1 MLTRLHQVL
10 SQKMNRSPLRGV
22 STEKGLNRTDSPKA
36 GRRVGWSEGLWD
48 YTEGLKLRA
57 YIVGLPVGLYC
68 GFKLEMVATTF
79 LFCFS
84 NSTFLLNIKLKA

>member
-57 YIVGLPVGLYC
+57 YIVGLLMGLYR
-68 GFKLEMVATTF
+68 GIKLEKVAMTF
-79 LFCFS
+79 LFASRIPPFCF
-84 NSTFLLNIKLKA
+84 L